1 MISKIILK
9 TMLGLCDGELILL
22 CLKYFFL
29 FCFSYFSLRWWN
41 MFEPSC
47 RLDWRSIREMS
58 RWSPA
63 AVQICFGRWTMT
75 VSPQKS
81 DFFLCVC
88 SGLIKR
94 KKNSIPTNEVT
105 NCSPEL
111 IYESALQSMRPD
123 ERCAGH
129 FKLAHFI
136 NHLWP
141 SRFISGAVCAEQMVV
156 RILWRPIFWYGARN
170 GKLAN
175 KFSINLIFY

>member
-1 MISKIILK
+1 MWRW
-9 TMLGLCDGELILL
+9 T
-22 CLKYFFL
+22 YFTVLEIFLSFL
-29 FCFSYFSLRWWN
+29 FFIFFTQMMKHVRTQLPTWLAFHPWN
-41 MFEPSC
+41 EPM
-47 RLDWRSIREMS
+47 ES
-58 RWSPA
+58 RCGSNLLWPLNDDRFPPKIGFFFVR
-63 AVQICFGRWTMT
+63 VQWFN
-75 VSPQKS
+75 QE
-81 DFFLCVC
+81 
-88 SGLIKR
+88 

>member
-1 MISKIILK
+1 MTVNLFYCAWNIS
-9 TMLGLCDGELILL
+9 
-22 CLKYFFL
+22 FFSV
-29 FCFSYFSLRWWN
+29 FHIFHSDDETCSN
-41 MFEPSC
+41 
-47 RLDWRSIREMS
+47 
-58 RWSPA
+58 PA
-63 AVQICFGRWTMT
+63 ADLIGVPSVKWADGVPLRFKSALAVERWPFPPKNRIFFVRVQWFN
-75 VSPQKS
+75 QE
-81 DFFLCVC
+81 
-88 SGLIKR
+88 